1 MLFNSSFRL
10 PSSLSYAD
18 ENSQCNLRTVTEKGR
33 IGNAGAMLH
42 SHSRGKEDGGN
53 SGEVSN
59 WAQDVAREA
68 GAGDSSDSFT

>member
-1 MLFNSSFRL
+1 MRMKIVS
-10 PSSLSYAD
+10 
-18 ENSQCNLRTVTEKGR
+18 SQCNLRTVTEKGR

-53 SGEVSN
+53 SGEVGN

>member
-1 MLFNSSFRL
+1 MFFNSYFRL
-10 PSSLSYAD
+10 PSSLSNAD

-53 SGEVSN
+53 SGEVGN
-59 WAQDVAREA
+59 WAQDVAQEA

>member
-1 MLFNSSFRL
+1 M
-10 PSSLSYAD
+10 
-18 ENSQCNLRTVTEKGR
+18 RTVTEKGR

-53 SGEVSN
+53 SGEVGN